1 MIQKENLEP
10 DKKKGLWGL
19 VDRIEGDKVVWII
32 VFMLIMISW
41 LAIFSSTPLLAL
53 ETGSDRLSIMKDQV
67 KVTIGGLFIMWLLY
81 KTQKIGLFLW
91 CSKLGFF
98 LSLGLLSILVFNL
111 DLGIIKAESLNS
123 ATRSLKIFG
132 VQFHVYE
139 VVKVAMVM
147 YLSWAIHMCK
157 MDEEDKTKRKV
168 FPLLYKLSLRPHL
181 AFLRGGLWKRF
192 MYIYIPMGLTTVMV
206 AKGSNSSAMII
217 GGVMTAILIFGGIKL
232 KEIGTLLAIAIVGV
246 GLFLGVYMLK
256 SDKSDSTQERTESV
270 ASAEKVE
277 SRNRISTFIGRLTR
291 DNDPEQLL
299 ELKGQKKQDLL
310 DKISQPN
317 AAKIAVH
324 EGGILGKG
332 PGGSTQKYVVPVMF
346 GDYMFSFLLEEY
358 GLWGGIIVIILYVSL
373 LARGSWI
380 ARLCDSDFSQLA
392 VCGLTLLI
400 SAQAF
405 LHMFINVDLGP
416 LTGQTLPLVSH
427 GKGAFLSFCVAFGII
442 LSISRMANK
451 KIREEEAKWE
461 QESEKK
467 DDIQANMDVLDQL
480 DSME

>member
-53 ETGSDRLSIMKDQV
+53 ETGSDRLSIMKEQAFI
-67 KVTIGGLFIMWLLY
+67 TALGLAFIWGIY
-81 KTQKIGLFLW
+81 KIQKIGIIRWF
-91 CSKLGFF
+91 SKLGFL
-98 LSLGLLSILVFNL
+98 LSLGFLLILVFDL
-111 DLGIIKAESLNS
+111 DLGFIKAESINQ
-123 ATRSLKIFG
+123 ARRSLKIFG
-132 VQFHVYE
+132 IQLHVYE

-168 FPLLYKLSLRPHL
+168 FPLLYKLSRKPHL
-181 AFLRGGLWKRF
+181 AFLRSGLWKRM
-192 MYIYIPMGLTTVMV
+192 MYIYAPIGLTTMMV
-206 AKGSNSSAMII
+206 ASGSNSSAMII
-217 GGVMTAILIFGGIKL
+217 GGVMVALLIFGGIKL
-232 KEIGTLLAIAIVGV
+232 KEIATLMAVGAVGV
-246 GLFLGVYMLK
+246 GLILGIHMLK
-256 SDKSDSTQERTESV
+256 SDGSDTDN
-270 ASAEKVE
+270 
-277 SRNRISTFIGRLTR
+277 SRNRISTFLGRLTM
-291 DNDPEQLL
+291 NTDPAQLL
-299 ELKGQKKQDLL
+299 ELKGQKRQDML

-358 GLWGGIIVIILYVSL
+358 GLWGGIIIIILYVSL

-400 SAQAF
+400 TAQAF

-451 KIREEEAKWE
+451 KIREEEEEAE
-461 QESEKK
+461 PIIKK
-467 DDIQANMDVLDQL
+467 DDDIQANMDVLDQL